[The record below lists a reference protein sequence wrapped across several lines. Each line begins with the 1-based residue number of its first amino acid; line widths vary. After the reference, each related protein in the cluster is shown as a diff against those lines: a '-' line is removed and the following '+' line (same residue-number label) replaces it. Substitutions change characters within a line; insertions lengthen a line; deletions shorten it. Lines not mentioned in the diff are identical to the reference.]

1 MPLYNLHF
9 SIKQKTIK
17 KVVYDITLIEFG
29 YIICMFLL
37 LEKIAQTKLI
47 KNGTRKINTKHNNWL

>member
-17 KVVYDITLIEFG
+17 TVVYDITLIEFG
-29 YIICMFLL
+29 QIICMFLL